1 MQTERRYYFLEETS
15 FSSNNGPL
23 LFHSDTLIWYCI
35 VALSSKVSHSNYTL
49 VKTYRL
55 CSSDICTLCSLVGW
69 YAGKVWCLFFLWSV
83 CLTSKKMHWNL
94 LGWPPTLLFVSIVSA
109 TAVLFDFR
117 FISRV
122 QLWIAAYNTTDD
134 SPIFHYSFWQML
146 KLVLLSD
153 TNSCHNVFIFF
164 LKQCKAVI
172 TFKVTAIS
180 HCIGGIWQGFLFYL
194 LSSNTIYLIQ
204 SSPLTD
210 QIMLYTYFSQI
221 YALLLLFIQDFL
233 LLYPTFTVSIFT
245 KLELSLGL

>member
-1 MQTERRYYFLEETS
+1 MLTCWLICREGLVFVLSLICLSHVQKDALEFVRLAS
-15 FSSNNGPL
+15 YSSL
-23 LFHSDTLIWYCI
+23 CQHS
-35 VALSSKVSHSNYTL
+35 
-49 VKTYRL
+49 
-55 CSSDICTLCSLVGW
+55 
-69 YAGKVWCLFFLWSV
+69 
-83 CLTSKKMHWNL
+83 
-94 LGWPPTLLFVSIVSA
+94 SIVSA

-122 QLWIAAYNTTDD
+122 QLWIAAYSTTDD